1 MEAVDHLSVIFA
13 AMAIRPLGDTLTGDH
28 NTGLVIIPARRFG
41 DYLATMC

>member
-1 MEAVDHLSVIFA
+1 VEAVDHLSVIFA

-28 NTGLVIIPARRFG
+28 NAGLVIIPGRRFG